1 MMLMVPIIVLLFFV
15 VMQILEKVHSLKE
28 LHALQGLTSL
38 SVKIDALTHEMQ
50 KERAL
55 SSGFIGSQGERFGTK
70 LFEQRLRTH
79 EKVEELKSSIKEF
92 TGKGF
97 GAEFQQAL
105 NLAMDQLDLI
115 GLYRDKVDAVP
126 LWVDEVIDHYTEV
139 NNSLFLLME
148 HLKKFSPNAEISNLL
163 AAYINFLR
171 GKDKEGIERAL
182 LSNAFANDRF
192 VADGF
197 RRFVTINAEQES
209 YFQVFLSFATAR
221 ERGWYNTIVRG
232 QAVDEVAQIRQMAFD
247 NDNEGNLGIDPDH
260 WFKVATEKINLLK
273 DVEEKMSKSLLVET
287 DRLKSEGRNT
297 LIFVSMMGVSI
308 IFLSMF
314 LAYVLSRRILTP
326 IADLRRATSVMVS
339 GATGIQVKKESN
351 DEIGDLAD
359 AFNQMVESSN
369 GVIQQANTIARGD
382 YSTEISPRSDQD
394 ALGLALSQMTKSL
407 RRASE
412 ENERER
418 WLKTGQAELSDR
430 MRG

>member
-1 MMLMVPIIVLLFFV
+1 MMLMVPILALLFFV
-15 VMQILEKVHSLKE
+15 VTQILEKVHSLKE
-28 LHALQGLTSL
+28 LHA
-38 SVKIDALTHEMQ
+38 
-50 KERAL
+50 
-55 SSGFIGSQGERFGTK
+55 IGSQGEHFGTK
-70 LFEQRLRTH
+70 LFEQRLRTNK
-79 EKVEELKSSIKEF
+79 KVEELKSSIKEF
-92 TGKGF
+92 TGKEF

-105 NLAMDQLDLI
+105 NLAMHQLDLI

-126 LWVDEVIDHYTEV
+126 LWVYEVIDHYTEV
-139 NNSLFLLME
+139 NNSLFLLIE

-197 RRFVTINAEQES
+197 RRFVTVNAEQES

-287 DRLKSEGRNT
+287 DRLKSEGRHT
-297 LIFVSMMGVSI
+297 LIFVSIMGASVV
-308 IFLSMF
+308 FLSMF

-326 IADLRRATSVMVS
+326 IADLRRATSV
-339 GATGIQVKKESN
+339 
-351 DEIGDLAD
+351 
-359 AFNQMVESSN
+359 
-369 GVIQQANTIARGD
+369 
-382 YSTEISPRSDQD
+382 
-394 ALGLALSQMTKSL
+394 
-407 RRASE
+407 
-412 ENERER
+412 
-418 WLKTGQAELSDR
+418 
-430 MRG
+430 